1 MYAIVDIETTG
12 GSHQND
18 KITEIAI
25 YIHDGNR
32 IVDEFCSLVNPE
44 RSIPYFITGL
54 TGITNEMVA
63 DAPKFYEIAKEIV
76 KLTENKIFVAHNAG
90 FDYNF
95 IRNEFKNLGY
105 DYKRQQLCTVKLSRK
120 IIPGLKSYSLGNICN
135 DLNIIINDRHR
146 AAGDAFATVRLLE
159 KLLHLDELA
168 GNGDITLSTPKLHPS
183 LKKETIENLPQ
194 APGVY
199 YLHDET
205 GKIIYIG
212 KSKNI
217 HARVL
222 SHLSNQATKRAG
234 EMRDRIAGISY
245 ELTGNELVALLLESH
260 EIKLHKPL
268 YNRRQRRSM
277 FTYGLFTYKDENNY
291 TRFMLDKSENRVE
304 QPLTTFNNKKAAV
317 AFINKMVEKYRL
329 CQKLSGIYNSQ
340 GSCFHY
346 SIMEC
351 NGACDGKEHPEIYN
365 IRAREAL
372 ENFKFIHD
380 NFLIID
386 KGRDINEKTVI
397 KIKNGKYMGFGYIE
411 KDTSIMD
418 ETNLDDYL
426 KPLYDNRDV
435 QMIIKNYL
443 KKNKV
448 EKIIKL

>member
-1 MYAIVDIETTG
+1 
-12 GSHQND
+12 
-18 KITEIAI
+18 
-25 YIHDGNR
+25 
-32 IVDEFCSLVNPE
+32 
-44 RSIPYFITGL
+44 
-54 TGITNEMVA
+54 
-63 DAPKFYEIAKEIV
+63 
-76 KLTENKIFVAHNAG
+76 
-90 FDYNF
+90 
-95 IRNEFKNLGY
+95 
-105 DYKRQQLCTVKLSRK
+105 
-120 IIPGLKSYSLGNICN
+120 
-135 DLNIIINDRHR
+135 
-146 AAGDAFATVRLLE
+146 
-159 KLLHLDELA
+159 
-168 GNGDITLSTPKLHPS
+168 
-183 LKKETIENLPQ
+183 
-194 APGVY
+194 
-199 YLHDET
+199 
-205 GKIIYIG
+205 
-212 KSKNI
+212 
-217 HARVL
+217 
-222 SHLSNQATKRAG
+222 
-234 EMRDRIAGISY
+234 
-245 ELTGNELVALLLESH
+245 
-260 EIKLHKPL
+260 
-268 YNRRQRRSM
+268 
-277 FTYGLFTYKDENNY
+277 
-291 TRFMLDKSENRVE
+291 MLDKSENRVE

>member
-25 YIHDGNR
+25 YIHDGNQ

-44 RSIPYFITGL
+44 RSIPYFITSL

-63 DAPKFYEIAKEIV
+63 NAPKFYEIAKKIV
-76 KLTENKIFVAHNAG
+76 ELTENKVFVAHNAG

-105 DYKRQQLCTVKLSRK
+105 DFKRQQLCTVKLSRK
-120 IIPGLKSYSLGNICN
+120 IIPGLKSYSLGKICD
-135 DLNIIINDRHR
+135 DLNIMINDRHR
-146 AAGDAFATVRLLE
+146 ASGDAFATVRLLE
-159 KLLHLDELA
+159 KLLHLDWLA
-168 GNGDITLSTPKLHPS
+168 GNDAITLKIPKLHPC
-183 LKKETIENLPQ
+183 LKKETIDNLPQ
-194 APGVY
+194 CPGVY
-199 YLHDET
+199 YFHDDT

-222 SHLSNQATKRAG
+222 SHLSNQTTKRAG
-234 EMRDRIAGISY
+234 EMRDKIADISH

-277 FTYGLFTYKDENNY
+277 FTYGLFTYKDEKDY
-291 TRFMLDKSENRVE
+291 IRFMLDKNEDRVE
-304 QPLTTFNNKKAAV
+304 QPLTTFNNKQQGLS
-317 AFINKMVEKYRL
+317 FINKMVGKYRL
-329 CQKLSGIYNSQ
+329 CQKLAGIYNSQ

-346 SIMEC
+346 GIMEC
-351 NGACDGKEHPEIYN
+351 NGACNGKESPEIYN
-365 IRAREAL
+365 RRAQEAL
-372 ENFKFIHD
+372 DNFKFVHD
-380 NFLIID
+380 SFLIID
-386 KGRDINEKTVI
+386 KGRDMNEKTII
-397 KIKNGKYMGFGYIE
+397 KIKNGKYMGFGFIE
-411 KDTSIMD
+411 QDTSLMG
-418 ETNLDDYL
+418 EENLDEYL